1 LGFADALY
9 SFFGLES
16 RSGIVKD
23 AETRSILENPN
34 VPIDQNTLVGLLSG
48 GPTSSG
54 ISVNEVSSLSSSCVY
69 ACVQVIA
76 QEIASL
82 PLYVYRNL
90 DRGREKAGDHP
101 LFNLFRYSPNPEMSS
116 YQFRYMLQE
125 HLLLWGNAFAEIQ
138 RNGRGVP
145 IALWPLMPD
154 RTAAFRVSDGSIKI
168 KTRTP
173 HGDVIFEK
181 DQILH
186 IKNFLAPDGLNG
198 LSTIQKHRQAIG
210 LALAL
215 EEFGAGY
222 FGKGLNPGGFV
233 KLDKTLKK
241 EERQA
246 FRESVEAALGGI
258 RNAHRLGVLEYGM
271 DFVPSAIKPNDSQFI
286 ESRKYQAIDIARIF
300 RIPPHKVGITEASN
314 KATVEQAALEIY
326 SDTLRPHI
334 ENWEQELT
342 LSLLSPAERDSYT
355 ISFFMDNIL
364 RGDSEA
370 RHKNYAA
377 GRQWGYYSINDVRE
391 MEGLNP
397 IDGGDGYQLPLNMVD
412 ALGGKEL
419 GTQQPT
425 KDPIPE
431 DDISA
436 RSLVRL
442 PTPGKVLEFDS
453 EEIRKAKIRVQKRS
467 VDERNRLTSA
477 YLGLFK
483 RAAESVSR
491 YENKALQ
498 KVLDDSSDL
507 EGFISSISQV
517 YDKLPDIIKREFNPL
532 FYSFAAALQGVIS
545 DEVANGEPLDENL
558 SPELQK
564 FLADYGDSLTNRW
577 IRSSIGQLNELADA
591 EDSELSDIEERL
603 GEWGDTRADKV
614 AANESVRLNGAIS
627 RALYAF
633 FGVSSI
639 VWVTSAKA
647 CPICVTLEG
656 QEIET
661 SGYFVREGGE
671 VDPGDGETSPLVTR
685 TKIGHPPL
693 HEGCICSIAAG

>member
-1 LGFADALY
+1 LGFTDALY
-9 SFFGLES
+9 SFFGIES
-16 RSGIVKD
+16 RSVTPKD
-23 AETRSILENPN
+23 AESRSILENPN

-90 DRGREKAGDHP
+90 KRGREKATDHP
-101 LFNLFRYSPNPEMSS
+101 LYGLFRYSPNAEMSS
-116 YQFRYMLQE
+116 YQFRYMLTE

-145 IALWPLMPD
+145 IALWPLMAD
-154 RTAAFRVSDGSIKI
+154 RTAAVRLSDGTIKI

-173 HGDVIFEK
+173 HGDVIFDK
-181 DQILH
+181 DQVLH

-222 FGKGLNPGGFV
+222 FGKGLNPGGFL

-246 FRESVEAALGGI
+246 FRESVEAVIGGL

-271 DFVPSAIKPNDSQFI
+271 DFVPAAIKPNDSQFI

-342 LSLLSPAERDSYT
+342 LSLLTTDERDQYS
-355 ISFFMDNIL
+355 ISFYMDNIL

-370 RHKNYAA
+370 RHKNYAT

-412 ALGGKEL
+412 ALSGKEL
-419 GTQQPT
+419 GTQEPS
-425 KDPIPE
+425 KDPVNPE

-436 RSLVRL
+436 RSIKVE
-442 PTPGKVLEFDS
+442 TAGKVLEFDPA
-453 EEIRKAKIRVQKRS
+453 ELRKLKHRVQKRS
-467 VDERNRLTSA
+467 VAERNRLTDA
-477 YLGLFK
+477 YKPLFK

-491 YENKALQ
+491 YENKALT
-498 KVLDDSSDL
+498 KLLEDADDLDT
-507 EGFISSISQV
+507 FISSINQV

-545 DEVANGEPLDENL
+545 DEVANGEPQDSNL

-577 IRSSIGQLNELADA
+577 IRSSIGQLNELADQ
-591 EDSELSDIEERL
+591 EDTELTDIEERL

-614 AANESVRLNGAIS
+614 AGNESVRLNGAIS

-639 VWVTSAKA
+639 VWVTSAKP

-661 SGYFVREGGE
+661 TGYFVKEGGE
-671 VDPGDGETSPLVTR
+671 VDPDDGETTPLVTR
-685 TKIGHPPL
+685 TKISHPPL
-693 HEGCICSIAAG
+693 HEGCTCSIAAA